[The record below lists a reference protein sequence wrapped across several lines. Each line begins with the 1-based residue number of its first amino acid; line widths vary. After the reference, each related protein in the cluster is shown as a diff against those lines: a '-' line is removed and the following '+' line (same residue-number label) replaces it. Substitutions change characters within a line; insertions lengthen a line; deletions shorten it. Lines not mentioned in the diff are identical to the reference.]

1 MSVRVR
7 MRESLRVRLL
17 AGTLAWIAASIAIAG
32 WGLGTLVRDHVE
44 ARFHAELRTHLDQ
57 LTANLVLDEADAPE
71 LSTPLSDPRLARPYS
86 GLYWQV
92 DRAAGPAGPAAIG
105 VLRSRSLWDA
115 VLEVPTGTGLDGQVH
130 LHRVRGPAGATL
142 QVIERTIH
150 PADRPGLT
158 FRMMVAADER
168 AMTEP
173 VQRFRGMLWAALA
186 LLAIGLVVAAVM
198 QVVVGLAPLA
208 RLQRAL
214 GAVREGKATRM
225 EGSFPSEVTPLVDEF
240 NAVLGQN
247 AEIVVRARTLAGNL
261 AHALKTPLSV
271 LANAA
276 HAQRGGEF
284 ARLVGDQVEVA
295 RRQVDYHLKR
305 ARSAAATRVPGA
317 RTPVAPVVDG
327 LVRAIE
333 RIHADRRLEV
343 DVQPI
348 DGALAF
354 RGEEQ
359 DLQELLGNLVDNACK
374 WARHRVAL
382 SAGGD
387 GGRLTIA
394 IDDDGPGI
402 AREARANLMRRG
414 VRADERVEGSGLGL
428 AIVDELARL
437 YGGEVRFEDSP
448 LGGARVVLD
457 LPAVR

>member
-32 WGLGTLVRDHVE
+32 WGLGALIRDHVE
-44 ARFHAELRTHLDQ
+44 AGFHAELRTHLDQ
-57 LTANLVLDEADAPE
+57 LTANLVLGEADAPE

-92 DRAAGPAGPAAIG
+92 DRLGGSAGPAAIG
-105 VLRSRSLWDA
+105 VLRSRSLWDS
-115 VLEVPTGTGLDGQVH
+115 VLDVPADAAPGVQAH
-130 LHRVRGPAGATL
+130 LRRVGGPGGATL
-142 QVIERTIH
+142 EVIERTIH
-150 PADRPGLT
+150 PADRPGLS
-158 FRMMVAADER
+158 FRLMVAADER

-173 VQRFRGMLWAALA
+173 VQRFRGMLWVALG
-186 LLAIGLVVAAVM
+186 LLAIGLVAAAVM

-214 GAVREGKATRM
+214 GAVREGRATRM

-247 AEIVVRARTLAGNL
+247 AEVVVRARTLAGNL
-261 AHALKTPLSV
+261 AHAVKTPLSV

-276 HAQRGGEF
+276 HAERDGEF

-305 ARSAAATRVPGA
+305 ARSAAATRVPGS
-317 RTPVAPVVDG
+317 RTPVAPVVEG
-327 LVRAIE
+327 LVRAIG
-333 RIHADRRLEV
+333 RIHADRRLEI
-343 DVQPI
+343 DVRPI
-348 DGALAF
+348 DDALAF

-374 WARHRVAL
+374 WARHRVTL
-382 SAGGD
+382 SASGD
-387 GGRLTIA
+387 DRRLTIA
-394 IDDDGPGI
+394 VDDDGPGI
-402 AREARANLMRRG
+402 AREARASLMRRG

-428 AIVDELARL
+428 AIVDELVRL
-437 YGGEVRFEDSP
+437 YGGEVRFEDSR

-457 LPAVR
+457 LPAAS